1 MSKTLLEESKLE
13 IVSLKYKLKESN
25 SKLASIELL
34 LLGYFAVNSNRT
46 APDVIRE
53 IKNILGDWYGVY
65 R

>member
-34 LLGYFAVNSNRT
+34 LLDYFDFNSKRT
-46 APDVIRE
+46 APNVILE
-53 IKNILGDWYGVY
+53 IKKILGECYE
-65 R
+65 